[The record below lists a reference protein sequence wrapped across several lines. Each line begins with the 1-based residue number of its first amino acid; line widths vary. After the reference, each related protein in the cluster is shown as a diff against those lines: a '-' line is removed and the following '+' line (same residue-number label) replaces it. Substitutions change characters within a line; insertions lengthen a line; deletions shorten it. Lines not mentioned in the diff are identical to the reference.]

1 MRYVLG
7 IEVNIVWWK
16 VGTLGNCC
24 TPDMRYRCRACTSE
38 VICWEFILQCRSE
51 NSSTRNR
58 LSIDFE
64 MEIHFQFHE
73 TSVTGNI
80 PFQLQ
85 TSIQLYS
92 ILWQFQVGTKSDGT
106 RNTIGTG
113 LKQLWKNEKYKL
125 WKKVEKYGPKKL
137 LEKRRISR

>member
-38 VICWEFILQCRSE
+38 VICWEFILQCRSK

-58 LSIDFE
+58 LNWFWNGNSFSI
-64 MEIHFQFHE
+64 
-73 TSVTGNI
+73 SRNI
-80 PFQLQ
+80 CYREH
-85 TSIQLYS
+85 SISATNQYTT
-92 ILWQFQVGTKSDGT
+92 IQYIMAVQVGTKSDGT

-137 LEKRRISR
+137 LEKRSISR